1 MFEACQ
7 AHPGLENKNT
17 VYVYFYTCRSYGL
30 SMLKS
35 SDATKKGL
43 SSYWKWAYN
52 LKTVLEDD
60 STHCSITVQF
70 TSNSAEVCRILQL

>member
-1 MFEACQ
+1 M
-7 AHPGLENKNT
+7 
-17 VYVYFYTCRSYGL
+17 CRLCGL

-35 SDATKKGL
+35 SEAAKKGL

-52 LKTVLEDD
+52 LKAVLEDD

-70 TSNSAEVCRILQL
+70 TSNSAEVCRIFKL